1 MLLRTVGRESRRSS
15 RLSRDRPA
23 LSFSG
28 EIAQI
33 RRTPE
38 GTGVNP
44 LERSCGRQNHESG
57 NGPAGVAFPCSTC
70 RNSLPGALERDL
82 PEAPLNGV
90 EVETTAGNSGKLQ
103 FLIPCTDSASSCKLP
118 ALWQLSFAL
127 AEALARRQFW
137 LAQSGAQVGATSR
150 ATIVSK
156 PHARR
161 GHPTI
166 RIRIALGILLLR
178 YAGRQPASTSPWHGA
193 QKGQCFIRRNRAS
206 LCRPRLC
213 PRKSDRRK

>member
-15 RLSRDRPA
+15 HLSRDRPA

-57 NGPAGVAFPCSTC
+57 NGAAGVAFPCSTC
-70 RNSLPGALERDL
+70 RNILPGALERDS

-103 FLIPCTDSASSCKLP
+103 FLI
-118 ALWQLSFAL
+118 
-127 AEALARRQFW
+127 
-137 LAQSGAQVGATSR
+137 
-150 ATIVSK
+150 
-156 PHARR
+156 
-161 GHPTI
+161 
-166 RIRIALGILLLR
+166 RIALGILLLR
-178 YAGRQPASTSPWHGA
+178 YAGRQPASTSPWHCA
-193 QKGQCFIRRNRAS
+193 QKRQRFIRRNCAS
-206 LCRPRLC
+206 LCQPRLC
-213 PRKSDRRK
+213 RRKSDRRK